1 MRKVRNGLLM
11 ILAAVAAIPSPLVL
25 ATPAPPPSV
34 VQSAVAGNQAAK
46 ALISKVRTGPGHEKY
61 VELYNPADQP
71 VSLAGWQL
79 VYQTAT
85 AKSATLTVFPAGT
98 QLPPQGMIVIA
109 HPAATEGSFDF
120 TFDSKAAVLAQAA
133 GSLQL
138 QRPDG
143 SVADLVGWGKAA
155 AKEGEAVPVRGK
167 THLWRCHTAGTV
179 VDTDNNAND
188 FSAGD
193 AMTLREIPVC
203 SSSSTPQQPPQQPPR
218 AQDPPAA
225 SCQGVKL
232 NEIGARTA
240 DQFIEV
246 VNTSSQP
253 VQLAGCR
260 VGTNR
265 QAKLYAFDQQQLQ
278 PGQLLSLSVAQMQL
292 TVSKQKGTVYLL
304 DAAGQ
309 EIDEAAYTALAEG
322 ASWSLI
328 DGTWQQ
334 TFAPTPGKANQ
345 YKKYSD
351 CHAGMTRDEATGR
364 CRRDTSSGDH
374 TKPCPVGSA
383 RSAETGRCRREQPAQ
398 QVPCR
403 PGYYRSPETG
413 RCRAQQNAK
422 AKLQMPCREGYYRSE
437 ATGRCRSIAGATKAK
452 LQKPCAEDQF
462 RNPKTGR
469 CKKIAADDAVLKQ
482 CAEGFERNPKTKR
495 CRKVKLATTSKA
507 AFAPEQVTQ
516 TTGHTWGWWV
526 CGGVIALLAAAA
538 VWQWRWELAQCGR
551 RIKQRFIS
559 RGK

>member
-34 VQSAVAGNQAAK
+34 VQPAVAGNQAAK

-85 AKSATLTVFPAGT
+85 VKSATLTVFPAGT

-167 THLWRCHTAGTV
+167 THLWRCHAGAA

-188 FSAGD
+188 FSVGD
-193 AMTLREIPVC
+193 AMTLREIPAC

-218 AQDPPAA
+218 AQDPPTA
-225 SCQGVKL
+225 SCQGVRL
-232 NEIGARTA
+232 NEIGAHTA

-246 VNTSSQP
+246 VNASSQP

-265 QAKLYAFDQQQLQ
+265 QAKLYAFDQRQLQ

-345 YKKYSD
+345 YKKYPD
-351 CHAGMTRDEATGR
+351 CHAGMTRD
-364 CRRDTSSGDH
+364 
-374 TKPCPVGSA
+374 
-383 RSAETGRCRREQPAQ
+383 
-398 QVPCR
+398 
-403 PGYYRSPETG
+403 
-413 RCRAQQNAK
+413 
-422 AKLQMPCREGYYRSE
+422 E